1 VRHRRDLARGPS
13 APVPLTQYV
22 SCAAA
27 AIRVAARPS
36 SWRARKGTSRQCA
49 GSRRWLCAGVSF
61 CAAVL
66 TEIHLCHACSGH
78 EIEEWKRPGQPHVDL
93 RHSDH
98 DGTSPFFAAVHGKH
112 AEIVVHLRNVCGVDE
127 ERVTENP
134 FRHCSRNHVRR
145 AHKEHAIKLEA
156 QHQRDARCEQ
166 AMRQIMGP
174 TRAYAAASA
183 RGQRDVRRL
192 PCARPLHT
200 AAAAAA
206 PTLAT
211 CSLLCL
217 PACLPAACRSVPA
230 MRGHP
235 SDAFFWGEGALVL
248 LTSSAAVA
256 RVCARAGRQGR
267 AAAGGAAQADRQL
280 RRGRWTAAWRC
291 RCGAVPGR
299 GGGALAELGRVG

>member
-1 VRHRRDLARGPS
+1 
-13 APVPLTQYV
+13 
-22 SCAAA
+22 
-27 AIRVAARPS
+27 
-36 SWRARKGTSRQCA
+36 
-49 GSRRWLCAGVSF
+49 
-61 CAAVL
+61 
-66 TEIHLCHACSGH
+66 
-78 EIEEWKRPGQPHVDL
+78 VDL

-112 AEIVVHLRNVCGVDE
+112 AEIVVHLRSVCGVDE

-145 AHKEHAIKLEA
+145 AHKEHAKKLEA

-192 PCARPLHT
+192 PCARPLRSGVAAAAA

-217 PACLPAACRSVPA
+217 PAACRGVPA
-230 MRGHP
+230 MQGSLRRFLLGRRSTRPSHIVGGGRSSVRAQGARGELRRAALRKQTG
-235 SDAFFWGEGALVL
+235 SFVAEMDRRVALQVRRGAL
-248 LTSSAAVA
+248 
-256 RVCARAGRQGR
+256 
-267 AAAGGAAQADRQL
+267 
-280 RRGRWTAAWRC
+280 
-291 RCGAVPGR
+291 PGR
-299 GGGALAELGRVG
+299 GGALAELGRVVG

>member
-1 VRHRRDLARGPS
+1 
-13 APVPLTQYV
+13 
-22 SCAAA
+22 
-27 AIRVAARPS
+27 
-36 SWRARKGTSRQCA
+36 
-49 GSRRWLCAGVSF
+49 
-61 CAAVL
+61 
-66 TEIHLCHACSGH
+66 
-78 EIEEWKRPGQPHVDL
+78 VDL

-145 AHKEHAIKLEA
+145 AHKEHAKKLEA

-192 PCARPLHT
+192 PCARPLRSGVAAAA

-217 PACLPAACRSVPA
+217 PAACRGVPA
-230 MRGHP
+230 MQGTFASLSFGAKEHSSFSHRRRRSLVSVRAQG
-235 SDAFFWGEGALVL
+235 AKGELRRAALRKQTGSFVAEMDRRVALQVRRGAL
-248 LTSSAAVA
+248 
-256 RVCARAGRQGR
+256 
-267 AAAGGAAQADRQL
+267 
-280 RRGRWTAAWRC
+280 
-291 RCGAVPGR
+291 PGR
-299 GGGALAELGRVG
+299 GGALAELGRVVG